1 MTTRFEHDMDSD
13 GGSMTRRNGRPA
25 GRNFDRSDVRSP
37 GSRRQPRPPGPHG
50 RAGQAHQRPLDD
62 HDLDDQ
68 MLDDDLIDGR
78 VFDQAGFERAE
89 FDQAGF
95 EEGLFDE
102 RAFGDTTLFER
113 SGADLPDG
121 FDEDVPEEYQRPF
134 PPRRGP
140 DARERA
146 AQAEARLAEERTRI
160 LMDRGRASAGSR
172 GLSRGKLIGA
182 AAVAAVLAIVITVI
196 VSSGG
201 ASWPAS
207 VTTVRAEIAK
217 ACQNPDVR
225 SEPGQVNFACAQSTN
240 QVLWV
245 LALLTS
251 NDNSHFRD
259 PTTGRKGLEPIT
271 PAQGGEVAWS
281 LNLHSPDSPVDSLAV
296 AARAINNIVGGA
308 TVTGS
313 SGKLVIQPGLES
325 DPANCLR
332 YTGSAQLTK
341 HTGYPSLCAKPV
353 SSVTGQAALVADIY
367 QKWIV
372 GASPQAAQDAA
383 LLFQNADNPG
393 DPAVQNVLK
402 QLPNRK
408 FMA

>member
-1 MTTRFEHDMDSD
+1 
-13 GGSMTRRNGRPA
+13 MTRRNGRPV
-25 GRNFDRSDVRSP
+25 RRSFDRSDVRSP
-37 GSRRQPRPPGPHG
+37 DNRYQDRPRGPHG

-62 HDLDDQ
+62 HDFDGRGFEDDV
-68 MLDDDLIDGR
+68 IDGR
-78 VFDQAGFERAE
+78 VFDAAA
-89 FDQAGF
+89 FD
-95 EEGLFDE
+95 EEALFDE

-113 SGADLPDG
+113 SRADLPDG
-121 FDEDVPEEYQRPF
+121 FDEDVPEEYQRPG

-146 AQAEARLAEERTRI
+146 AQAEARSAEERTQT

-182 AAVAAVLAIVITVI
+182 AAAAAVLAVVITVL

-201 ASWPAS
+201 PSWPAS
-207 VTTVRAEIAK
+207 VTTVRAEVTK

-225 SEPGQVNFACAQSTN
+225 SEPGQVNFACAQSTS

-251 NDNSHFRD
+251 NDNPRFRD
-259 PTTGRKGLEPIT
+259 AKTGREGLEPIT

-281 LNLHSPDSPVDSLAV
+281 LNLHSPYNPDNPVDSLAV

-313 SGKLVIQPGLES
+313 NGKLVVQPGLES
-325 DPANCLR
+325 DPSNCLR

-353 SSVTGQAALVADIY
+353 SGVTGQAALVADIY

-393 DPAVQNVLK
+393 DPAVQAVLK
-402 QLPNRK
+402 QLPDRK
-408 FMA
+408 LMA